1 MLVPVFVLAVAAVAI
16 LALITVQAPA
26 PASTTTTTS
35 PSSTSSSIAAST
47 TTTPTT
53 STTTTATTTT
63 TTTTTTIKVTTTT
76 TPGLNGPGDGLAV
89 PITLTTSRRG
99 VLSGR
104 VITIDPGHNGANYAH
119 PSFVNHLVW
128 NGRADEACDTTG
140 TATNAGYTET
150 QFNWNVAI
158 DLERDLRNLG
168 ATVVLTRSSNTTYG
182 PCITQRAA
190 IGNRAHASVAISIH
204 ADGGPP
210 NGRGFA
216 ILTPVADGINNRIV
230 APSLRFARALRA
242 AFLRTGMPIST
253 YDGTNG
259 IQPRN
264 DLGGTNLSTVPKVFL
279 ECGNM
284 RNTTDAALLTSP
296 RFQRRAAAAIAVGMV
311 AFLSR
316 RQ

>member
-1 MLVPVFVLAVAAVAI
+1 M
-16 LALITVQAPA
+16 
-26 PASTTTTTS
+26 TTTTR
-35 PSSTSSSIAAST
+35 
-47 TTTPTT
+47 
-53 STTTTATTTT
+53 
-63 TTTTTTIKVTTTT
+63 
-76 TPGLNGPGDGLAV
+76 GLNGPGRGLAV
-89 PITLTTSRRG
+89 PITLAASRPG

-104 VITIDPGHNGANYAH
+104 VITIDPGHDGANYAH
-119 PSFVNHLVW
+119 PSFINHLVW
-128 NGRADEACDTTG
+128 NGRAFEACDTTG
-140 TATNAGYTET
+140 TATNAGYAEA

-158 DLERDLRNLG
+158 DLERDLRSLG

-210 NGRGFA
+210 SGRGFA

-230 APSLRFARALRA
+230 APSLRFAGALRA
-242 AFLRTGMPIST
+242 TFLRTGMPIST
-253 YDGTNG
+253 YDGQNG

-264 DLGGTNLSTVPKVFL
+264 DLGGTNLSKVPKVFL

-284 RNTTDAALLTSP
+284 RNATDAALLTSP
-296 RFQRRAAAAIAVGMV
+296 RWQRRAAVAIAKGMV

-316 RQ
+316 R